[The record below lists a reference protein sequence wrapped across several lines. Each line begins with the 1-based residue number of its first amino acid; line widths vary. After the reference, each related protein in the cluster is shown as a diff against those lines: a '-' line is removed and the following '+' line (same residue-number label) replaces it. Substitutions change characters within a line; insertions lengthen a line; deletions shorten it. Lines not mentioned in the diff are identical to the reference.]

1 MAIWRIRKVT
11 EITGHRS
18 KTSVYNAAQ
27 AGLLT
32 KPVAIGLRSVGWPD
46 YEVEAVTAAR
56 VAGQPDEAIRALVH
70 KLHAQ
75 RAERFEALTQTAAH
89 A

>member
-1 MAIWRIRKVT
+1 MAILRIRGVT
-11 EITGHRS
+11 ANTGYQS
-18 KTSVYNAAQ
+18 KTSVYNAVQ

-32 KPVAIGLRSVGWPD
+32 KPVSIGLRSVGWPD

-56 VAGQPDEAIRALVH
+56 VAGQPDEAIRALVN

-75 RAERFEALTQTAAH
+75 RAERFEALTQTVAH

>member
-1 MAIWRIRKVT
+1 MAILRIHGVT
-11 EITGHRS
+11 AVSGYRS
-18 KTSVYNAAQ
+18 KTSVYNAVQ

-56 VAGQPDEAIRALVH
+56 VAGQPDEAIRALVN

-75 RAERFEALTQTAAH
+75 RAERFEALTQTVAH

>member
-1 MAIWRIRKVT
+1 MRHTQHVDMK
-11 EITGHRS
+11 
-18 KTSVYNAAQ
+18 KAAVQ
-27 AGLLT
+27 KGRGCCAYCDRAT

-56 VAGQPDEAIRALVH
+56 VAGQPDEAIRALVN

-75 RAERFEALTQTAAH
+75 RAERFEALTQTVAH

>member
-1 MAIWRIRKVT
+1 MAILRICGVT
-11 EITGHRS
+11 AITGYRS
-18 KTSVYNAAQ
+18 KTSVYNAVQ

-32 KPVAIGLRSVGWPD
+32 KPVAIGMRSVGWPD

-56 VAGQPDEAIRALVH
+56 VAGQSDEAIRALVN

-75 RAERFEALTQTAAH
+75 RAERFEALTQTAVYA
-89 A
+89 

>member
-1 MAIWRIRKVT
+1 MSILRMPAVKA
-11 EITGHRS
+11 ETGHRS
-18 KTSVYNAAQ
+18 HASIYTAVKL
-27 AGLLT
+27 GLFT
-32 KPVAIGLRSVGWPD
+32 RPVPIGLRSVGWPD

-56 VAGQPDEAIRALVH
+56 VAGQSDEAIRALVN

>member
-1 MAIWRIRKVT
+1 MAILRIRGVT
-11 EITGHRS
+11 ANTGYRS
-18 KTSVYNAAQ
+18 KTSVYNAVQ

-56 VAGQPDEAIRALVH
+56 VAGQPDEAIRALVN

>member
-1 MAIWRIRKVT
+1 MAILRICGVT
-11 EITGHRS
+11 AITGHRS
-18 KTSVYNAAQ
+18 KTSVYNAVQ

-32 KPVAIGLRSVGWPD
+32 KPVSIGLRSVGWPD

-56 VAGQPDEAIRALVH
+56 VAGLSDEAIRALVT

-75 RAERFEALTQTAAH
+75 RAERFKALTQAAAH

>member
-1 MAIWRIRKVT
+1 MAILRICGVT
-11 EITGHRS
+11 ANTGYRS
-18 KTSVYNAAQ
+18 KTSVYNAVQ

-32 KPVAIGLRSVGWPD
+32 KPVSIGLRSVGWPD

-56 VAGQPDEAIRALVH
+56 VAGQPDEAIRALVN

-75 RAERFEALTQTAAH
+75 RAERFEALTQTVAH